1 MANLSFSRQIL
12 PALAVLCIL
21 VSAIFV
27 ARSQPDRALAQVTE
41 TPAQVP
47 PEQKGGTVAGAGV
60 VEPSSELIEIGAF
73 LPGVVE
79 RVHVRA
85 GDQVVAGQPL
95 FSIDSRD
102 ARATLAEAEARVERL
117 RASVAAAQT
126 SASIARRQLGLYGDV
141 NDDRAIS
148 RQEVIERQGNAQTA
162 DAQLA
167 VARAEMREAQA
178 QLQSARVT
186 LDRLTV
192 RAPSAAQVLQVRT
205 REGQYA
211 TAGPAPGNS
220 SEPLMTLG
228 VTRPLHVRVDID
240 ENEIDRTAIGRDAVI
255 SPRGNAAARVTARF
269 VRAEPL
275 VVPKRSLTNA
285 STERVDI
292 RVLQLIYALPEQG
305 HRLFVGQQVDAFV
318 PARTSGTGKKAAGR

>member
-85 GDQVVAGQPL
+85 GDH
-95 FSIDSRD
+95 
-102 ARATLAEAEARVERL
+102 RATLAEAEARVERL